1 MQHFYDLILMDMQMA
16 EMDGYQATA
25 YIREE
30 LKKDIPIIAMT
41 AHAMAGEREKCL
53 SLGMN
58 DYISKPFHTA
68 ELYEKIKNILP
79 SNRLLQL
86 SE

>member
-1 MQHFYDLILMDMQMA
+1 
-16 EMDGYQATA
+16 
-25 YIREE
+25 
-30 LKKDIPIIAMT
+30 MT

-68 ELYEKIKNILP
+68 ELYEKIKKVLP
-79 SNRLLQL
+79 AKHLLQPQ
-86 SE
+86 EK